1 MSAALTVQPRHL
13 TLPECCLFAPTE
25 LQIGASLSQTE
36 FSRLGKAL
44 SSVDQASDLW
54 ACDYAL
60 AGQKRWGDDGLKLA
74 SEATKLSIG
83 YLKVGARIAERFDPA
98 RRFPNLTRHHYRCLV
113 PFPVEFTDAWLPTVI
128 DRNLSAKLLR
138 AVAVEAYG
146 SDPCKCRAQD
156 EYRSI
161 LIRQVLYA
169 RFKELSPA
177 PKVSVFIEEVL
188 TDWEN
193 NATPETQARVAAAL
207 LAREE
212 TRHQQRRAKRN
223 VKKAEK
229 LAAKEKLRAQREA
242 EALARKEEIAA
253 FKDAERAR
261 LAAAKEAERAAA
273 VAAKAKKKAVEHC
286 AKIAQYTK
294 SRAKLSQWPTKSEA
308 DEVIKNA
315 PHLESYACDCGQY
328 HIRKASDSAVGDRI
342 SAVPGPDATQPRP
355 TYAERR
361 AAQKESAQAEARVS
375 V

>member
-74 SEATKLSIG
+74 ATATKLSVG

-128 DRNLSAKLLR
+128 NRNLSAKLLR

-146 SDPCKCRAQD
+146 SDPCKCRPQN
-156 EYRSI
+156 EYRTV

-177 PKVSVFIEEVL
+177 PKVSLFIEEVL
-188 TDWEN
+188 TEWAN
-193 NATPETQARVAAAL
+193 NATPEAHARVAAAL
-207 LAREE
+207 LTREE
-212 TRHQQRRAKRN
+212 ASHQRRRAERN
-223 VKKAEK
+223 AKKAEM
-229 LAAKEKLRAQREA
+229 LAAKEKRDAARKAERDKIEA
-242 EALARKEEIAA
+242 EHLAQKAERQAFYEAEQVKRETEKAAQAAARKT
-253 FKDAERAR
+253 
-261 LAAAKEAERAAA
+261 
-273 VAAKAKKKAVEHC
+273 AKAAEHC
-286 AKIAQYTK
+286 GKVARYTESLGK
-294 SRAKLSQWPTKSEA
+294 KSQWPTKQEA
-308 DEVIKNA
+308 DEVVRLD
-315 PHLESYACDCGQY
+315 PRLESFACDCGQY
-328 HIRKASDSAVGDRI
+328 HIRRAVG
-342 SAVPGPDATQPRP
+342 SL
-355 TYAERR
+355 
-361 AAQKESAQAEARVS
+361 S
-375 V
+375 